1 MIGKIVNYDG
11 ETLTIQAEYYD
22 SILLEDRNVT
32 EVEIRLKDGR
42 EISREQ
48 QKKVYALLRDI
59 GDYTGYVGE
68 DIKDIMKYDF
78 IAKTGCDEFSLS
90 DVDMTTARNFIEHL
104 IEFCLINDI
113 PCRDSLLSYTSDIGK
128 YVYLCLLHKK
138 CCISGKRA
146 ELHHTDAVGMG
157 RNRNEITHIGMR
169 AMPLSRKYHNEVH
182 TIGQAKFNEKYHIYG
197 VKIDKVIASKYRQ
210 IRG

>member
-22 SILLEDRNVT
+22 SILLEDRDVT
-32 EVEIRLKDGR
+32 KVEIRLKDGR

-113 PCRDSLLSYTSDIGK
+113 PCRDRLLSYTSDIGR

>member
-78 IAKTGCDEFSLS
+78 IAKTGCDEFS
-90 DVDMTTARNFIEHL
+90 I
-104 IEFCLINDI
+104 I
-113 PCRDSLLSYTSDIGK
+113 P
-128 YVYLCLLHKK
+128 
-138 CCISGKRA
+138 KR
-146 ELHHTDAVGMG
+146 
-157 RNRNEITHIGMR
+157 R
-169 AMPLSRKYHNEVH
+169 
-182 TIGQAKFNEKYHIYG
+182 
-197 VKIDKVIASKYRQ
+197 
-210 IRG
+210 

>member
-1 MIGKIVNYDG
+1 M
-11 ETLTIQAEYYD
+11 
-22 SILLEDRNVT
+22 
-32 EVEIRLKDGR
+32 
-42 EISREQ
+42 
-48 QKKVYALLRDI
+48 
-59 GDYTGYVGE
+59 
-68 DIKDIMKYDF
+68 
-78 IAKTGCDEFSLS
+78 
-90 DVDMTTARNFIEHL
+90 
-104 IEFCLINDI
+104 
-113 PCRDSLLSYTSDIGK
+113 SYTSDIGR